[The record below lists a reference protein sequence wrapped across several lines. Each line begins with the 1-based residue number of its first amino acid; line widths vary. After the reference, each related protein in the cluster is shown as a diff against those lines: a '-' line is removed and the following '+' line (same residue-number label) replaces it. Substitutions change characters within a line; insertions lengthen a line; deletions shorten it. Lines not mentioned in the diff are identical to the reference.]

1 MNNNSDDVSII
12 KIIFVT
18 LLGSLGSAIPILWA
32 FAPLYAA
39 YRDFQNG
46 DLLLA
51 VADYILFP
59 LGIVRS
65 LIFAFG

>member
-1 MNNNSDDVSII
+1 MSNNSDNVSITS
-12 KIIFVT
+12 IIFGT
-18 LLGSLGSAIPILWA
+18 LLGTLGSAIPILWA

-51 VADYILFP
+51 VADYVLFP